1 MNGIYLKDKS
11 WEKQSYYKLDN
22 GYTVRVEYNS
32 CYGGVVAAIELNDEI
47 IYHCSNGLKTAPT
60 WIKEWIEPIAENHWQ
75 KLIRP
80 RFTMIYNN

>member
-22 GYTVRVEYNS
+22 GYTVRLEDS
-32 CYGGVVAAIELNDEI
+32 FYGNMVAAIELNDDI
-47 IYHCSNGLKTAPT
+47 IYHCSNGLDSAPD
-60 WIKEWIEPIAENHWQ
+60 WIKDWIEPISEGHWQ

-80 RFTMIYNN
+80 RFTMIYTI